1 MVNQAAR
8 ASGATSSVLPF
19 SVHPGSSPSN
29 RATGAPSSPRSSTSD
44 GIDYGSS
51 EESDT
56 IEVIHFRHK
65 DTSRAALIA
74 QVKPF
79 LAVSAS
85 STPSNTG
92 SFASPLSFLSS
103 ASTSPNYR
111 RGDRAK
117 SISTSLNQIRIPGTT
132 PRSLRSPLLMG
143 SVFAIVVLI
152 GLMLRSG
159 DGPVSASSAGIN
171 AATLDAQRNI
181 RGKLAVD
188 FESHEIPEEWKCN
201 PFKELGSLHVDV
213 QKDVNNAWVPFD
225 EDCEPSTL
233 MKDLLDHLA
242 IKRSRI
248 NSWQKKPVIEEPFP
262 WLINA
267 TVILHGDSMDR
278 LHNNDWCGFVGG
290 NKINVDPDHP
300 WSPPIVR
307 KEMPTMLGDD
317 GKETQDYIDAK
328 VARAQSEDQWGSRK
342 GDNWF
347 QTRPWVCDLQ
357 EYNATVVNVFTWGV
371 LQDMEAVYAGEN
383 FFHSPSTYM
392 ERFDHIMVPLL
403 KNVAKGL
410 NRPSVMEPSLIELSA
425 GFWDLRAMTELDFIA
440 AGISRPYPQDSSI
453 PFGSIGKDREEQ
465 WSTNMRHAL
474 EHVAQIFQGPHGVR
488 EGPPI
493 MLRSLHHPKRNN
505 YTPYT
510 RAFALDQ
517 LTRKLVHDLR
527 VESVVSH
534 PTMFGS
540 MRNHLQQTWKQ
551 KQTRLDNDEETK
563 EAALDFGFDERLRID
578 EIGPLLRGQDDQ
590 FKDFLH
596 PNPIPG
602 SYLWSDIMMY
612 ELKRAVEKVGRT
624 SA

>member
-1 MVNQAAR
+1 MFDQGAR
-8 ASGATSSVLPF
+8 GSAATSSVLPF
-19 SVHPGSSPSN
+19 SVHRGSLPSS
-29 RATGAPSSPRSSTSD
+29 RATGAPSSPRSSSSD
-44 GIDYGSS
+44 EIDYGSS
-51 EESDT
+51 DDSDT
-56 IEVIHFRHK
+56 IEVVHQRSHNG
-65 DTSRAALIA
+65 SRNSLVA

-79 LAVSAS
+79 LSVASS
-85 STPSNTG
+85 STPSNRG
-92 SFASPLSFLSS
+92 SFASPSSFPQF
-103 ASTSPNYR
+103 ASTSPHYR
-111 RGDRAK
+111 RGERAR
-117 SISTSLNQIRIPGTT
+117 SISSSLNQIHVPITT
-132 PRSLRSPLLMG
+132 LRSLRLPLLLG
-143 SVFAIVVLI
+143 SGLAIFAIF

-159 DGPVSASSAGIN
+159 VGPGSAGSSGIS
-171 AATLDAQRNI
+171 ATALDAQRNL

-188 FESHEIPEEWKCN
+188 FESHEIPDEWKCN

-242 IKRSRI
+242 IKRSRQK
-248 NSWQKKPVIEEPFP
+248 SWQKKPFIQEHFP

-278 LHNNDWCGFVGG
+278 LHNNDWCEFVGG
-290 NKINVDPDHP
+290 NKINVDPEHP

-307 KEMPTMLGDD
+307 KVMPTILGDD
-317 GKETQDYIDAK
+317 GGETQESIEAK
-328 VARAQSEDQWGSRK
+328 AARAQSEDEWGSRR
-342 GDNWF
+342 GHNWY
-347 QTRPWVCDLQ
+347 QTRPWICDLQ
-357 EYNATVVNVFTWGV
+357 EYNATVINVFNWGV
-371 LQDMEAVYAGEN
+371 LQDMEAVYAGED
-383 FFHSPSTYM
+383 FFHSPSTYL
-392 ERFDHIMVPLL
+392 ERFDHIMIPLL

-425 GFWDLRAMTELDFIA
+425 GFWDLRAMTELNFIA
-440 AGISRPYPQDSSI
+440 VGISRPYPQDSSI
-453 PFGSIGKDREEQ
+453 PFGSIGKDREQQ

-474 EHVAQIFQGPHGVR
+474 EH
-488 EGPPI
+488 
-493 MLRSLHHPKRNN
+493 RNN

-510 RAFALDQ
+510 RAFTLDQ

-527 VESVVSH
+527 VESVISH

-540 MRNHLQQTWKQ
+540 MRDHLQQSWKQ
-551 KQTRLDNDEETK
+551 RHKPHDDEEGE
-563 EAALDFGFDERLRID
+563 EAQGADSNIDFGFDERLRID

-602 SYLWSDIMMY
+602 SYLWGDIMMY

-624 SA
+624 YA